1 MPDRTTLGFVMLGVS
16 VLAAAA
22 VAYLLVGG
30 SIEATLATI
39 LLTIVALALIGSVVL
54 LGLATE
60 SVSTAAAIAWA
71 IPGSTVI
78 VQYGLAMLQ
87 RAFDSPLGLGGVVTV
102 LGIVSMTGGTI
113 SPVTSVAATGYAW
126 RSKRLAQVCWATVSW
141 LGAITF
147 WGKASGLI
155 LQEW

>member
-1 MPDRTTLGFVMLGVS
+1 MPDRTTVGFVMLGVA

-30 SIEATLATI
+30 SIEATLAVI
-39 LLTIVALALIGSVVL
+39 LVTFIAIGLMGSVVL

-71 IPGSTVI
+71 MPGATVL
-78 VQYGLAMLQ
+78 VQYGLVVLQ
-87 RAFDSPLGLGGVVTV
+87 RVFDSPLGLGGVLTV
-102 LGIVSMTGGTI
+102 LGIASVGGGAM
-113 SPVTSVAATGYAW
+113 SPITSVAATGYAW

-141 LGAITF
+141 LGAVAF